1 MVDVDD
7 DNVGGR
13 RRTSTATRVV
23 PGRPR
28 PKRAPTR
35 PRRRRPWRPQWQGVA
50 RLGLLIGL
58 VAFGTVV
65 FSGVRE
71 RTEPAARRGID
82 RLDPEAIMVTIEC
95 HRGQDVGAE
104 ENFALSGGLCSTYED
119 RSMRIVNGITL
130 VVAEQPDRDGLTV
143 TGTEGWVNA
152 DRTEVTFTGDVR
164 LRVTDGLAVRTD
176 TLVYSKERGLATMH
190 DDAGPTTLTRT
201 GLEAEG
207 RHVTY
212 ENDRAIINLEGAAK
226 VRLTGDEDREA
237 IVIRSARAI
246 LANADRYMRFE
257 AGTEILTGSMV
268 LGSETTTA
276 HFGEE
281 ETALERLELHGG
293 ARIYAT
299 EPVVGGLREMR
310 ATEMTLRFE
319 DAARVLEG
327 ATLAGASTIELVGSG
342 GDQGARISAATM
354 EVILAD
360 GGDVTALEAWD
371 DVRLQLPTM
380 SDGARP
386 EIRAG
391 RMVPTGAPGAA
402 MTSVRFE
409 QDVTYREQRAAT
421 PTAAASNRE
430 IRAER
435 LEAGV
440 EEGLS
445 ALVDTNFQG
454 DVRFTDDT
462 RQASADEAVYDLVG
476 SVVTLTADGE
486 AGRVATL
493 IDTTNAMEVRA
504 DVMTIRLGQTARPA
518 QAPEVVPQPP
528 TPPAIAV
535 PPPEPTVS
543 ADVEAPVPVDAPAA
557 VDVPV
562 EEDGLGRAYSFVL
575 VGHEVSLD
583 GSRIEASGGVTSVLK
598 PGGGVT
604 ADSTSGKM
612 PALLD
617 EGHDVLVSA
626 DALRYDD
633 DTGQMTYTGQA
644 HLWQGLTSFEGDTL
658 TMDDQ
663 TGSLM
668 AAGNVRTSIQIEQLN
683 ETTGL
688 REVSTS
694 NVTADTFDF
703 DNAGRHA
710 VYTKAQLTS
719 DDRQLKADT
728 IDMFIGTDGR
738 TLDRLMATGTV
749 KLGLPGR
756 WTTADHLEYDDADG
770 RYDLEGTPVVYEE
783 EVEPED
789 TAPTT
794 PVRPGAT
801 PPPPPCQRSEGP
813 TFTFTQSSDTSA
825 AGGREALR
833 TKITSVKCTPL
844 VF

>member
-1 MVDVDD
+1 M
-7 DNVGGR
+7 
-13 RRTSTATRVV
+13 
-23 PGRPR
+23 
-28 PKRAPTR
+28 
-35 PRRRRPWRPQWQGVA
+35 
-50 RLGLLIGL
+50 LIGL

-82 RLDPEAIMVTIEC
+82 RLDPEAVMVTIEC
-95 HRGQDVGAE
+95 HRGQDVGVQ

-119 RSMRIVNGITL
+119 GSMRIVNGITL
-130 VVAEQPDRDGLTV
+130 LVAEQPDRDGLTV
-143 TGTEGWVNA
+143 TGTEGWVNG
-152 DRTEVTFTGDVR
+152 DRTEVTFTGDVQ
-164 LRVTDGLAVRTD
+164 LTVTDGLVVHTN
-176 TLVYSKERGLATMH
+176 TLVYSKDRDLATMH
-190 DDAGPTTLTRT
+190 DAAGPTTLTRT

-207 RHVTY
+207 RDVTY

-226 VRLTGDEDREA
+226 VRLTGDDDREA
-237 IVIRSARAI
+237 IVIRSARAT
-246 LANADRYMRFE
+246 LANVDRYMRFE
-257 AGTEILTGSMV
+257 ADTEVLTGSMV
-268 LGSETTTA
+268 LRSESTTA

-281 ETALERLELHGG
+281 ETALERLELQGG

-299 EPVVGGLREMR
+299 DPVAGGLREMR
-310 ATEMTLRFE
+310 AAEMILRFE
-319 DAARVLEG
+319 DTARVLEG

-342 GDQGARISAATM
+342 GEQGARISAATM

-371 DVRLQLPTM
+371 DIRLQLPAT

-391 RMVPTGAPGAA
+391 RMVPTGESGAA
-402 MTSVRFE
+402 MTSVRFDE
-409 QDVTYREQRAAT
+409 DVTYRERRAAT
-421 PTAAASNRE
+421 PTAAALNRE

-445 ALVDTNFQG
+445 ALVDAQFQG

-462 RQASADEAVYDLVG
+462 RQASADEAVYDLEG

-504 DVMTIRLGQTARPA
+504 DVMTIRLGQPARPA
-518 QAPEVVPQPP
+518 QTPEVVPQTP

-535 PPPEPTVS
+535 PPPEATVS
-543 ADVEAPVPVDAPAA
+543 TDVVAPVPVEVPAA
-557 VDVPV
+557 VDIPV
-562 EEDGLGRAYSFVL
+562 EEDGLGRAYSFEL

-583 GSRIEASGGVTSVLK
+583 GARIEASGGVTSVLK

-612 PALLD
+612 PALLN
-617 EGHDVLVSA
+617 EGQDVLVSA
-626 DALRYDD
+626 DSLRYDD

-663 TGSLM
+663 TGSLK

-688 REVSTS
+688 REASTS
-694 NVTADTFDF
+694 NVAADTFDF
-703 DNAGRHA
+703 DNAAHHA
-710 VYTKAQLTS
+710 VYTKAQLSS
-719 DDRQLKADT
+719 DDRRLKADT
-728 IDMFIGTDGR
+728 LGMFLGVDDR
-738 TLDRLMATGTV
+738 TLDRLVATGTV
-749 KLGLPGR
+749 KLALPGR
-756 WTTADHLEYDDADG
+756 WTTADHLEYYDADG
-770 RYDLEGTPVVYEE
+770 RYDLEGAPVVYEE
-783 EVEPED
+783 EVEPEED
-789 TAPTT
+789 TASAT

-801 PPPPPCQRSEGP
+801 PPSPSCQRSEGP
-813 TFTFTQSSDTSA
+813 TFTFNQSSDTSA
-825 AGGREALR
+825 VGGRAALR

>member
-13 RRTSTATRVV
+13 RRTSTAQTHVV

-28 PKRAPTR
+28 PKRTSTR
-35 PRRRRPWRPQWQGVA
+35 PRRRRTWRPQWQGVA

-95 HRGQDVGAE
+95 HHGQDVGAE
-104 ENFALSGGLCSTYED
+104 ENFALSGGLCSTYD
-119 RSMRIVNGITL
+119 NGSMRIVDGVTL

-143 TGTEGWVNA
+143 TGTEGWVNG
-152 DRTEVTFTGDVR
+152 DRTEVTFTGDVQ
-164 LRVTDGLAVRTD
+164 LTVTDGLVVHTD
-176 TLVYSKERGLATMH
+176 TLVYSKARGLATMH

-207 RHVTY
+207 RDVTY
-212 ENDRAIINLEGAAK
+212 ENDRAVINLEGAAK
-226 VRLTGDEDREA
+226 VRLTGDDDREA
-237 IVIRSARAI
+237 IVIRSARAT

-268 LGSETTTA
+268 LRSETTTA

-293 ARIYAT
+293 ARISAT
-299 EPVVGGLREMR
+299 EPVAGGLREMR

-319 DAARVLEG
+319 DTARVLEG
-327 ATLAGASTIELVGSG
+327 ATLAGGSTIELVGSG
-342 GDQGARISAATM
+342 GEQGARISAATM

-360 GGDVTALEAWD
+360 GGDVTALEALD

-409 QDVTYREQRAAT
+409 QDVTYHEQRAAT
-421 PTAAASNRE
+421 PTAAALNRE

-445 ALVDTNFQG
+445 ALIDTNFQG
-454 DVRFTDDT
+454 NVRFTDDT

-476 SVVTLTADGE
+476 SVVTLTADGK

-504 DVMTIRLGQTARPA
+504 DVMAIRLGQTERPVQTA
-518 QAPEVVPQPP
+518 DVVPQ
-528 TPPAIAV
+528 TPPPPEIAV
-535 PPPEPTVS
+535 PPPEATVS
-543 ADVEAPVPVDAPAA
+543 ADVEVPVA

-562 EEDGLGRAYSFVL
+562 AVAVEEDSLGRAYSFVL

-617 EGHDVLVSA
+617 ESQDVLVSA
-626 DALRYDD
+626 DAVGYDN
-633 DTGQMTYTGQA
+633 DTGQMIYTGQA

-658 TMDDQ
+658 TMDDK
-663 TGSLM
+663 TGSLK
-668 AAGNVRTSIQIEQLN
+668 ASGNVRTSIQLEQLN

-688 REVSTS
+688 REGSTS
-694 NVTADTFDF
+694 NVVADTFDF
-703 DNAGRHA
+703 DNATHHA
-710 VYTKAQLTS
+710 IYTKAQLSS
-719 DDRQLKADT
+719 DDRKLQADT
-728 IDMFIGTDGR
+728 IDLFLGTDGR
-738 TLDRLMATGTV
+738 TLDRLVATGTV
-749 KLGLPGR
+749 KLDLPGR
-756 WTTADHLEYDDADG
+756 WTTADHLEYYDADG

-789 TAPTT
+789 TAPAT

-801 PPPPPCQRSEGP
+801 PPPPSCQRSEGP
-813 TFTFTQSSDTSA
+813 TFTFNQSSDTSA
-825 AGGREALR
+825 VGGRAALR
-833 TKITSVKCTPL
+833 TKITSVECPPL